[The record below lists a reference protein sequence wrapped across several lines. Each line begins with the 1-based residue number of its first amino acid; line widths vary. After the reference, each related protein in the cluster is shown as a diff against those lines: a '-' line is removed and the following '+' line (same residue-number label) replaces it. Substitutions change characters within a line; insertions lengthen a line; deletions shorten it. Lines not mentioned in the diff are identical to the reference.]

1 MGVLQAMQSALSG
14 LRATQAGLDVVAQ
27 NIANADSVGYTR
39 RVLPLTQQVSG
50 ETTTGVKAGAVQR
63 MLDVLL
69 QRQLRLETAGAAYT
83 DVKANYAAELDSL
96 FGAPGSESALDTTL
110 NKFTQALQG
119 LVNDPGS
126 FTARATVLAGATNL
140 AAQLNGL
147 SQQIQTMRTNAE
159 AAIASN
165 VQHTNDLLDQLQQV
179 NDHILA
185 GNTNNA
191 ALLDQRDQIID
202 DLSRLMDVRVTRLDS
217 GSVNVMTTG
226 GLALF
231 DGVAAVNLKFD
242 VRNNLTPQSLYDID
256 PTKRTV
262 GTIMVEN
269 ASGGGFDVLSTNL
282 IRSGE
287 IAGLVELRDKILVEA
302 QTQLDQLAAGLASVL
317 ADRTQAGAAVVGPPA
332 GFDVDLTGLQ
342 NGNVITLDYI
352 DTPAGTTHRVSFI
365 RVEDPSQLPLDDAAT
380 ADPNDRVFGISF
392 GGGFAAAATQMQA
405 AFTSLGANLVASNPG
420 GSTIRIV
427 DDGAGNTTDV
437 TGLSAKIT
445 VTTLTSGN
453 VELPFFVDGGLND
466 TPFTGSFEG
475 GAHTLGFAQRIRL
488 NPAIAGDASKLVQ
501 FAATTLAGD
510 ATRPQH
516 LLDALTN
523 SSRLFA
529 PESGIGGSA
538 APYGGTISDF
548 ARRIVE
554 TQGAN
559 AQNAQSLNQ
568 GQSIVL
574 TSLQQRF
581 AETAGVNVDRELS
594 NLVTLQTA
602 YAANARVITAT
613 KEMMDLLLRL

>member
-1 MGVLQAMQSALSG
+1 MGVMQALQSALSG
-14 LRATQAGLDVVAQ
+14 LRATQAGVDITSQ

-39 RVLPLTQQVSG
+39 RTLPLSQEVSG
-50 ETTTGVKAGAVQR
+50 NTTTGVRTGAVQR
-63 MLDVLL
+63 MLDVLV
-69 QRQLRLETAGAAYT
+69 QRQLRLENAGAAYT
-83 DVKANYAAELDSL
+83 DIRANYMSQLDLL

-110 NKFTQALQG
+110 NNFTQSLQG
-119 LVNDPGS
+119 LVNDPSS
-126 FTARATVLAGATNL
+126 FTTRTAALAGASNL

-159 AAIASN
+159 QAIASN
-165 VQHTNDLLDQLQQV
+165 VRQANDLLAQLQQV
-179 NDHILA
+179 NDRILG
-185 GNTNNA
+185 GNTNSA
-191 ALLDQRDQIID
+191 ALLDQRDQIVD
-202 DLSRLMDVRVTRLDS
+202 GLSKLFDVRTTLLDNGSISIVTI
-217 GSVNVMTTG
+217 G

-231 DGVAAVNLKFD
+231 DGVASVRLNFD
-242 VRNNLTPQSLYDID
+242 ARNSLGPQSLYDKD

-262 GTIMVEN
+262 GTITVVD
-269 ASGGGFDVLSTNL
+269 ASGGSLDILATNL

-287 IAGLVELRDKILVEA
+287 IAGLVELRDKTLVQA
-302 QTQLDQLAAGLASVL
+302 QVQLDQLAAALAGALS
-317 ADRTQAGAAVVGPPA
+317 DRTQAGTNVAGPPA

-352 DTPAGTTHRVSFI
+352 DTPAGTPHRVSFV
-365 RVEDPSQLPLDDAAT
+365 RVEDPSQLPLANTAT

-392 GGGFAAAATQMQA
+392 SGGFAAAATQMQS
-405 AFTSLGANLVASNPG
+405 AFTSLGADLVASNPG

-445 VTTLTSGN
+445 VTTLQSGN
-453 VELPFFVDGGLND
+453 VQLPFFVDGGLNGA
-466 TPFTGSFEG
+466 PFTGSFEG
-475 GAHTLGFAQRIRL
+475 GPQTLGFAQRIVL
-488 NPAIAGDASKLVQ
+488 NPALTADPSKLVA

-510 ATRPQH
+510 PSRPQH
-516 LLDALTN
+516 LLDALTTG
-523 SSRLFA
+523 SRLFA
-529 PESGIGGSA
+529 PESGIGGTA
-538 APYGGTISDF
+538 APYGGTVTDF

-559 AQNAQSLNQ
+559 AQNAESLNE

-574 TSLQQRF
+574 ASLQQRF
-581 AETAGVNVDRELS
+581 AEMAGVNVDRELA

>member
-50 ETTTGVKAGAVQR
+50 ETTTGVKTGAVQR
-63 MLDVLL
+63 MLDILL

-83 DVKANYAAELDSL
+83 DVKANYTAELDSL

-126 FTARATVLAGATNL
+126 FTARATALAGATNL

-269 ASGGGFDVLSTNL
+269 ASGGSFDVLSTNL

-302 QTQLDQLAAGLASVL
+302 QTQLDQLAAGLASAL
-317 ADRTQAGAAVVGPPA
+317 SDRTQAGTAVVGPPA

-488 NPAIAGDASKLVQ
+488 NPAITADASKLVQ

-523 SSRLFA
+523 TSRLFA